1 MTKKLDLDT
10 TDLKI
15 LRALQHDGRL
25 SNADIAEAVAL
36 SPSPCLRRLRRLER
50 DGVIQGYRIQLNRQT
65 IGLGMTVYVQVK
77 LQDHGIESVAGFEQA
92 LMGMSQVISAHTV
105 SGSADYLL
113 EVVVSDLPD
122 YDLWVRQ
129 MQALR
134 MVREIE
140 SNFALREVKS
150 QAPLPL

>member
-50 DGVIQGYRIQLNRQT
+50 DGVIQGYRIQLDRQT

-92 LMGMSQVISAHTV
+92 LMGMSQVINAHTV